1 MPKRL
6 KGGRQNNNKNSYM
19 KKLILFL
26 VAMIC
31 CQYSFGQSISLEE
44 AIEAMSHLYYGDMRA
59 RQYFYVSD
67 GTQDAAYEAPNSAL
81 TKKWFFCP
89 DDQYSEFENGYV
101 QFYPNGTLKKYAQYQ
116 GFHGEWTGKWSRSKQ
131 DLKLTFNYT
140 TVKCSNDDLSGYS
153 LRKKDEINQERIK
166 KQAQLRKLGVCTE
179 IRPIRRLDD
188 LMVLDY
194 GDDAVFLC
202 GYLVAED
209 FLVKKAEEAKKK
221 TAEEAAKEADNLNE
235 KAYEFAENDN
245 FGEAIATIDKA
256 INLCPND
263 PNYYDSKG
271 EILYNMGDKDGAK
284 GMWDKVVSLD
294 PKYSEKNTILYKFL
308 FNPEIFN
315 ESESDLNSFE
325 EIANRLIRK
334 KNGENVTITNEDY
347 EKFQNLVD
355 KLKKSPYTFKQK
367 KRIREIAKKLQ

>member
-1 MPKRL
+1 MRKAFLLISFMLFSTTMSYAQEEYLTEEEKTVTEKDLDDAFVAPSNKFIGKKWYYTKRTFYLFDANGTGKVVTNTIDTISGESIRLTYTVPIKWKRNKQYIYITQFL
-6 KGGRQNNNKNSYM
+6 KQGTYTPNASDL
-19 KKLILFL
+19 KKL
-26 VAMIC
+26 
-31 CQYSFGQSISLEE
+31 
-44 AIEAMSHLYYGDMRA
+44 
-59 RQYFYVSD
+59 
-67 GTQDAAYEAPNSAL
+67 
-81 TKKWFFCP
+81 
-89 DDQYSEFENGYV
+89 
-101 QFYPNGTLKKYAQYQ
+101 
-116 GFHGEWTGKWSRSKQ
+116 
-131 DLKLTFNYT
+131 
-140 TVKCSNDDLSGYS
+140 S
-153 LRKKDEINQERIK
+153 LRKQDETKRKYANWMKTDRMEESNKQLEGELKKITNDIFVLGSLYLFSKNMLDTLNKREQEAK
-166 KQAQLRKLGVCTE
+166 
-179 IRPIRRLDD
+179 
-188 LMVLDY
+188 
-194 GDDAVFLC
+194 
-202 GYLVAED
+202 
-209 FLVKKAEEAKKK
+209 KKAEEA
-221 TAEEAAKEADNLNE
+221 AVKEADNLNE

-256 INLCPND
+256 INLCPNN

>member
-1 MPKRL
+1 
-6 KGGRQNNNKNSYM
+6 M
-19 KKLILFL
+19 KKVLFIF
-26 VAMIC
+26 VTMIS
-31 CQYSFGQSISLEE
+31 CQYLFGQSISLEE
-44 AIEAMSHLYYGDMRA
+44 AIEVMSHLYKGDMRA

-89 DDQYSEFENGYV
+89 DDQYSEFANGYV

-166 KQAQLRKLGVCTE
+166 KQAQLRKLGVKTE

-209 FLVKKAEEAKKK
+209 FLVKKAEEAKKRE
-221 TAEEAAKEADNLNE
+221 AEEAAEEAKKLNE
-235 KAYEFAENDN
+235 QAYEFARNDN
-245 FGEAIATIDKA
+245 FDEAIATINKA

-271 EILYNMGDKDGAK
+271 EILYNKGDKDGAK
-284 GMWDKVVSLD
+284 AMWDKVVSLD
-294 PKYSEKNTILYKFL
+294 SNYSEKKTILYMFL

-315 ESESDLNSFE
+315 ENESNLNAFE
-325 EIANRLIRK
+325 EIANKIIK
-334 KNGENVTITNEDY
+334 VKNGENVTVTNEDY
-347 EKFQNLVD
+347 EKFNSLLE
-355 KLKKSPYTFKQK
+355 KLKNTSYYTFKQQE
-367 KRIREIAKKLQ
+367 RIREIGKKLS